1 MCRITVPFLFYYIN
15 SKEAKTTNR
24 GGGYDMVICLLRM
37 VGPSHA
43 LLDWLR
49 GTVEQSVERDDR
61 ITAVM
66 WCAQVLCGLRTFADT
81 MEPTDELIYTG
92 GAVAKQFAAFLETF
106 TTDIDMEVSI

>member
-1 MCRITVPFLFYYIN
+1 
-15 SKEAKTTNR
+15 
-24 GGGYDMVICLLRM
+24 MVIYLLKM
-37 VGPSHA
+37 VGPSHT

-106 TTDIDMEVSI
+106 IDDIDMEVDV

>member
-1 MCRITVPFLFYYIN
+1 
-15 SKEAKTTNR
+15 
-24 GGGYDMVICLLRM
+24 MVICLLRM

-49 GTVEQSVERDDR
+49 GTGEQSVDRDDR

>member
-1 MCRITVPFLFYYIN
+1 
-15 SKEAKTTNR
+15 
-24 GGGYDMVICLLRM
+24 MVICLLRK

-66 WCAQVLCGLRTFADT
+66 WCTQILCGLRTFADT
-81 MEPTDELIYTG
+81 MEATDELIYTG

>member
-1 MCRITVPFLFYYIN
+1 
-15 SKEAKTTNR
+15 
-24 GGGYDMVICLLRM
+24 MVICLLRK

-66 WCAQVLCGLRTFADT
+66 WCTQVLCGLRTFADT
-81 MEPTDELIYTG
+81 MEATDELIYTG

-106 TTDIDMEVSI
+106 TTDIDMEASI

>member
-1 MCRITVPFLFYYIN
+1 
-15 SKEAKTTNR
+15 
-24 GGGYDMVICLLRM
+24 MVIYLLKM
-37 VGPSHA
+37 VGPSHT

-81 MEPTDELIYTG
+81 MEATDELIYTG
-92 GAVAKQFAAFLETF
+92 EAVAKQFAAFLETF